1 MADFKLQNITPAV
14 GNIKLG
20 SSNVSKIYSG
30 STQVWPTSTCGECI
44 GYCFEDQDELQDA
57 VNLWTGT
64 TAQKLE
70 AISTYGQI
78 NTWCTGNVTEMNG
91 LFANKTN
98 FNDDISSWDVSNV
111 TNMNSMFEG
120 SSPANPHLF
129 NQDIGSWNVSS
140 VTTMR
145 RMFTGNFLQT
155 NRFNQDISSWDV
167 SNVTNMSAMF
177 GDAVF
182 NQDIGSWDV
191 SSVTN
196 MVHMFYR
203 STVFNKDI
211 GAWDVSS
218 VTNME
223 SMFRENTKF
232 DQDISAKEVTV
243 DGITYTAWDVS
254 SVTDMRYMF
263 RNSSDFNQNISN
275 WCVPNISSEPTA
287 FSQNAPLTQGNK
299 PVWGT
304 CPSGSGCTGYLFA
317 DKAALV
323 AAINA
328 YVTDPVAGAA
338 AYGDINTWCTGNIT
352 DMSEL
357 FEGYEYF
364 DYDISNWDTSSV
376 TNMSGM
382 FDGARAFNQDIS
394 TKQVTLANGFTYTAW
409 DVSNVTN
416 MDLMFRLAESLNQD
430 IGTWDVSNVTGMFR
444 IIWQLGAFNQDI
456 SSWDISSV
464 ANNEEIYISDTQ
476 MSTPNYDALL
486 IAWSVLPNLP
496 TGVELKMKIIN
507 QTIPKYSTGAATTA
521 RGILTSSPNNWT
533 IIDNGQAP

>member
-1 MADFKLQNITPAV
+1 MADFKFQGTTPAV

-30 STQVWPTSTCGECI
+30 STLVWPTSTCGECI
-44 GYCFEDQDELQDA
+44 GYCFEDKDDLQEA
-57 VNLWTGT
+57 VDSWNNTRN
-64 TAQKLE
+64 A
-70 AISTYGQI
+70 AIAKYGDI
-78 NTWCTGNVTEMNG
+78 NTWCTGNVTDMSG
-91 LFANKTN
+91 MFSLFDD
-98 FNDDISSWDVSNV
+98 FNDNISNWD
-111 TNMNSMFEG
+111 
-120 SSPANPHLF
+120 
-129 NQDIGSWNVSS
+129 VSS
-140 VTTMR
+140 VTTMEN
-145 RMFTGNFLQT
+145 MFRGNGNNPHRFNQPIGNWDVSSVTNMSSMFAASVGT
-155 NRFNQDISSWDV
+155 NRFNQDIS
-167 SNVTNMSAMF
+167 
-177 GDAVF
+177 
-182 NQDIGSWDV
+182 
-191 SSVTN
+191 
-196 MVHMFYR
+196 
-203 STVFNKDI
+203 
-211 GAWDVSS
+211 AWDVSS
-218 VTNME
+218 VTNM
-223 SMFRENTKF
+223 SNMFNFATTF
-232 DQDISAKEVTV
+232 DQDLSGWDVSSVTSMYGMFGYTSSFNQDIGDWDVSSVTNMKLMFYRAESFNQNISAKEVTV
-243 DGITYTAWDVS
+243 NATTYKAWDVS
-254 SVTDMRYMF
+254 SVNDMQQMF
-263 RNSSDFNQNISN
+263 FFAISFNQDISN
-275 WCVPNISSEPTA
+275 WCVTNFVSEPSQ
-287 FSQNAPLTQGNK
+287 FSANSPLTQINK

-357 FEGYEYF
+357 FKGYEYF
-364 DYDISNWDTSSV
+364 DYDISNWDVSSV
-376 TNMSGM
+376 TNMSEM
-382 FDGARAFNQDIS
+382 FNGARAFNQDIS

-409 DVSNVTN
+409 DVSSVTS
-416 MDLMFRLAESLNQD
+416 MDLTFRLAESLNQD
-430 IGTWDVSNVTGMFR
+430 IGSWDVSNVTGMFR
-444 IIWQLGAFNQDI
+444 IIWQCNAFNQDI

-464 ANNEEIYISDTQ
+464 ANNEQIYITDTQ